1 MPFNDSTR
9 KQPSFPSIDPV
20 QDNGNRPL
28 WSVMIP
34 TYNPQEDFLE
44 QAIKSVLLQGINF
57 KKMQIEVIDDGS
69 INCDVEALVAAWG
82 KGRIAYF
89 RQPHNVGMVIN
100 FNTCI
105 ERARGHWV
113 HIFHDDDLLLPGFY
127 GHLEAA
133 TRKPA
138 LAGAAFC
145 RHNFIN
151 QNQHETFRAALEQKT
166 RGLLQGWSGR
176 IAKACRIQCCSIV
189 VKRSSYELIGG
200 FDPAARLSADWEMW
214 VRIAAH
220 FPVWYEPQLL
230 ASYRQHENSMT
241 SGLMRSAKG
250 IEDINNVINLYQAYL
265 PADVYQ
271 RCAPKAR
278 KHYALYALNI
288 ARSML
293 KKGEFEAAQ
302 NFIREGLK
310 CDNSPAVMQV
320 VDDMTRHLPHLFK
333 GDGAN

>member
-1 MPFNDSTR
+1 MSYTDPTR
-9 KQPSFPSIDPV
+9 AQLSFPSIEPLQEDS
-20 QDNGNRPL
+20 NRPL

-34 TYNPQEDFLE
+34 AYNPRKDFLE
-44 QAIKSVLLQGINF
+44 QAIKSVLMQGVNP

-69 INCDVEALVAAWG
+69 TQCDVEALVAAWG
-82 KGRIAYF
+82 EGRIAYF
-89 RQPHNVGMVIN
+89 RQPHNTGMVGN

-151 QNQHETFRAALEQKT
+151 QDQHETYRTALEQKT
-166 RGLLQGWSGR
+166 RGLLQGWSEL
-176 IAKACRIQCCSIV
+176 IAGSCRIQCCSIV
-189 VKRSSYELIGG
+189 VKRSTYELIGG

-214 VRIAAH
+214 VRIAAY
-220 FPVWYEPQLL
+220 FPVWFEPQLL
-230 ASYRQHENSMT
+230 ASYRQHGDSMT
-241 SGLMRSAKG
+241 SGLMQSAQG
-250 IEDINNVINLYQAYL
+250 IVDINNVINLYQAYL
-265 PADVYQ
+265 PADAYQ

-278 KHYALYALNI
+278 KYYALYALSM
-288 ARSML
+288 ARRL
-293 KKGEFEAAQ
+293 LRTGELEAAQ
-302 NFIREGLK
+302 NFISEGLK

-320 VDDMTRHLPHLFK
+320 VENMTRHLPR
-333 GDGAN
+333 